1 MSIMGPRA
9 RGMPSAVLIAAKEMK
24 NSVNKEEM

>member
-9 RGMPSAVLIAAKEMK
+9 RGMPSAVLISEKVK